1 LKPVGLS
8 RGRGIELINR
18 LEDVVFSE
26 PVVLQRYVSN
36 PFLVDGFK
44 FDMRIYVLV
53 TSINPLEA
61 FIYREGFA
69 RLSTE
74 RYSLDENL
82 MDNKYIH
89 LTNFSI
95 NRENIADRKL
105 TLEQQLGG
113 CKISIKML
121 KKRL

>member
-1 LKPVGLS
+1 V
-8 RGRGIELINR
+8 NR

-61 FIYREGFA
+61 FIYHEGFA

-74 RYSLDENL
+74 RYSLDQNL

-113 CKISIKML
+113 CKISLKML